1 MVPIEIEDGCEA
13 PYMPGI
19 YRIDLG
25 FLPIE
30 CYATALIKYFLPSK
44 PNRYAANTIQYRNN
58 SIPYNGLIYFYD
70 IVQVQWQKC
79 SAHVQ
84 TFSS

>member
-44 PNRYAANTIQYRNN
+44 PNRYAANTTYANFKLPNQNHFGHGN
-58 SIPYNGLIYFYD
+58 L
-70 IVQVQWQKC
+70 
-79 SAHVQ
+79 
-84 TFSS
+84 